1 LSTGVNPLLPICLQN
16 AKCAYCLLIPLLLY
30 ATNAAP
36 KPVAALLYIVNLPL
50 FGLMSAELV
59 ASQYLCTDVLLLV
72 LLLFLLVTMT
82 TWTKLVPRL
91 TYTICARYGL
101 RRRRIFLLSCSGTF
115 IGAMLLSD
123 ALVSVPVLFFVDRVF
138 STLYNQNL
146 DAASGASYT
155 PKPDSNTSVA
165 EDQGIAM
172 IQRRIRTKTWP
183 FVVTTRENS
192 TTPQAVLSG
201 GSERQATEGNKG
213 RANLNN
219 GKFPEI

>member
-1 LSTGVNPLLPICLQN
+1 MSTRVNRLLPICLQN

-50 FGLMSAELV
+50 LGLMSAELV

-123 ALVSVPVLFFVDRVF
+123 TLVSVPVLFLVDRVF

-146 DAASGASYT
+146 DAASGTSCT
-155 PKPDSNTSVA
+155 PKPDSISVA
-165 EDQGIAM
+165 EDQEIAI
-172 IQRRIRTKTWP
+172 IQRRIRSQTSP

-192 TTPQAVLSG
+192 TAPQAVLSG
-201 GSERQATEGNKG
+201 GPEKQATEENKG
-213 RANLNN
+213 RENLNS